1 MNKQKDFLRDAVLSY
16 GIYIAFVLICI
27 VFAILS
33 PDFFSPGNLHNIL
46 IQTAAIAIVAIGQT
60 LVILTGGIDISVG
73 RLMGLCGILIGVFA
87 GKGVG
92 IAGLAAISLLCGLAI
107 GVVNGYLIGYIR
119 IPAFIATLGTQGI
132 CYGMS
137 LIISQGMPFSTFP
150 KGFDWMGT
158 AKIGGISFLVLFTVV
173 LYLIFWIFATRT
185 KTGRYIYSIGG
196 NREAVRLSGISTARY
211 EMTAYVICGL
221 LAGVGG
227 LMMTSRLNF
236 ASPSAGENYEME
248 TIAAVVIGGTMMTGG
263 SGSVLKTSIGA
274 VLLYVLKD
282 GLTINDVSPYYQKL
296 VTGAII
302 ILAVFLD
309 TMKNKKRA

>member
-1 MNKQKDFLRDAVLSY
+1 MSKQAFNVRDIILSY

-27 VFAILS
+27 AFAVLS
-33 PDFFSPGNLHNIL
+33 PEFFALSNIHNIL
-46 IQTAAIAIVAIGQT
+46 IQASAIAIVAIGQT

-73 RLMGLCGILIGVFA
+73 RLMGMCGILIGVFA
-87 GKGVG
+87 SRG
-92 IAGLAAISLLCGLAI
+92 AGLVSVAIIGVLCGVIVGA
-107 GVVNGYLIGYIR
+107 VNGYLIGYVR

-132 CYGMS
+132 CYGIS
-137 LIISQGMPFSTFP
+137 LIISQGMPFSSFP
-150 KGFDWMGT
+150 QGFDWMGT
-158 AKIGGISFLVLFTVV
+158 AKVGGVSFLLLFTVV
-173 LYLIFWIFATRT
+173 LYALFWVFSTKT

-196 NREAVRLSGISTARY
+196 NREAVRLSGINTAKY
-211 EMTAYVICGL
+211 EMIAYVICGL

-274 VLLYVLKD
+274 VLLYVLKN

-309 TMKNKKRA
+309 TMKHKKNV

>member
-1 MNKQKDFLRDAVLSY
+1 MSKHKLSARDIVLSY
-16 GIYIAFVLICI
+16 GIYIAFVIICI
-27 VFAILS
+27 VFAMLS
-33 PDFFSPGNLHNIL
+33 PDFFSLSNIHNIL
-46 IQTAAIAIVAIGQT
+46 IQTSAIAIVAIGQT

-73 RLMGLCGILIGVFA
+73 RLMGMSGILIGVFA
-87 GKGVG
+87 SKGM
-92 IAGLAAISLLCGLAI
+92 GLTGVAVI
-107 GVVNGYLIGYIR
+107 GVACGVVVGFVNGYLIGYVR
-119 IPAFIATLGTQGI
+119 IPAFIATLGTQGV
-132 CYGMS
+132 CYGIS
-137 LIISQGMPFSTFP
+137 LIISQGMPFSSFP
-150 KGFDWMGT
+150 QNFDWMGT
-158 AKIGGISFLVLFTVV
+158 AKVGGISFLLLFTII
-173 LYLIFWIFATRT
+173 LYILFWIFSTKT

-196 NREAVRLSGISTARY
+196 NREAVRLSGINTAKY
-211 EMTAYVICGL
+211 EMIAYVICGF

-274 VLLYVLKD
+274 VLLYVLKNR
-282 GLTINDVSPYYQKL
+282 LTINDVSPYYQKL

-309 TMKNKKRA
+309 TMKNKKKI